1 MEKKYK
7 YSSQIKDDLIYLM
20 DEYCEMKIKEDSK
33 REILHKEKRV
43 EIDKLTKEVYKYL
56 NYDVMLKLAKTKLPL
71 RVKLFNK
78 IEVTGFGQKENSS
91 IYVDCIFN
99 EKYNQSFSIIFSAS
113 DINKKLKLNLKVD

>member
-20 DEYCEMKIKEDSK
+20 GEYCEMKIKEDSK

-43 EIDKLTKEVYKYL
+43 EIDRLTKEVYRHL
-56 NYDVMLKLAKTKLPL
+56 NHDVMLKLAKSRLPL

-91 IYVDCIFN
+91 IYADCIFN
-99 EKYNQSFSIIFSAS
+99 EKYNQSFSIIFTAS
-113 DINKKLKLNLKVD
+113 EINKKLNLNLKVD